1 MTRSSISI
9 STSLVAA
16 VLCILASRPLLA
28 GNDLKR
34 TVEFLGFTENADKY
48 LLKIMDAN
56 IGDFF
61 SVRAFDTGKQ
71 VKSFPIE
78 IPKEEKKLLEEAKK
92 AFKITDKGTEGQT
105 SPDERYSIIGVPK
118 GDKFQLN
125 VTRGERSA
133 KFQTINL
140 ASNDAGP
147 AKAMLKCVYWS
158 KDLKRIVVII
168 HQTLVDENGI
178 DADEAR
184 PYEFLVGGLNFK

>member
-1 MTRSSISI
+1 MFRALIRI
-9 STSLVAA
+9 STTLVA
-16 VLCILASRPLLA
+16 VTVCVLASRPLLA

-34 TVEFLGFTENADKY
+34 TVEFLGFTETGDKY

-61 SVRAFDTGKQ
+61 SLRAFDTGKQ

-78 IPKEEKKLLEEAKK
+78 NPKEEKKLLEETKK

-105 SPDERYSIIGVPK
+105 SPDERYNILGVPK
-118 GDKFQLN
+118 GDKFQIN
-125 VTRGERSA
+125 ITRGERSA
-133 KFQTINL
+133 KFKTIDL
-140 ASNDAGP
+140 ASNAAGP
-147 AKAMLKCVYWS
+147 AKAMLKNVHWS
-158 KDLKRIVVII
+158 KDCKRIVLII

-184 PYEFLVGGLNFK
+184 PFDFLVGGLNFK